1 MPYTSY
7 TSLKFLYTT
16 KWSGTNTLKIRLCV
30 QNIQDL
36 NKPVQTMVPIIIF
49 LHTRVTIKFYI
60 LKITIRRIM
69 SISQVMRTL
78 ITRHL
83 IFANTIILAHTPLL
97 FMLFSA
103 VLIEP

>member
-1 MPYTSY
+1 MVWHQH
-7 TSLKFLYTT
+7 LKDSIMCSKYSRF
-16 KWSGTNTLKIRLCV
+16 
-30 QNIQDL
+30 
-36 NKPVQTMVPIIIF
+36 VPIIIF